1 MSKKSNNLKHYRPT
15 LLKFISLLLTILINY
30 IVVGQETKMIIIE
43 NSRYF
48 QVTEELGPDVNLLK
62 ENVILKHDSA
72 YMYCDSAYFNMKSN
86 SFIAFGNIHV
96 ISPTEDLTDTV
107 HLFGDSLHYSGRN
120 KLAEVR
126 YNVVLQKDSMVLYT
140 ENLDY
145 KMDEN
150 IGYYF
155 DGGKTLNGEDTL
167 VSKKGYYYA
176 DLDELNFKDS
186 VVVHNPK
193 YTMYSDTLKHHTK
206 NKISYILG
214 PTDIVASDSSNFIY
228 SESGWYNHNLD
239 IGQLNKNPVLTHKK
253 QTLVG
258 DSIFYDRKKGLGI
271 AFENVTIADSVQN
284 VRLKGNSGRYYEFT
298 ESSVITDSALF
309 IHIQKEDS
317 LFMHADTIRS
327 IIDTLITKADT
338 STFRLIKAYNKSKVF
353 RSDYQAKS
361 DSLIYTF
368 LDSTIKLYIEPIL
381 WSGKNQLTADY
392 IEIQTDSNEVNKV
405 ILINNSLMASKSD
418 TNSFNQIKGKK
429 MTGHL
434 KKNELY
440 RIDVQEESG
449 AIYFMLDKEKLVGI
463 NKTKCK
469 NMVIYLVNNEMEDIW
484 FYDNPEGTMYPPKD
498 IGADERIFKNFK
510 WQKKFRPEKWQDVFI
525 WEKNE
530 ENSKQKEKNT
540 GNGKEIELI
549 K

>member
-1 MSKKSNNLKHYRPT
+1 
-15 LLKFISLLLTILINY
+15 
-30 IVVGQETKMIIIE
+30 
-43 NSRYF
+43 
-48 QVTEELGPDVNLLK
+48 ELGPDVKILK

-72 YMYCDSAYFNMKSN
+72 YMYCDSAYFNDKDN

-107 HLFGDSLHYSGRN
+107 HLFGDSLHYSGSK

-155 DGGKTLNGEDTL
+155 NGGRTLNGEDTL
-167 VSKKGYYYA
+167 ISKKGYYYA

-186 VVVHNPK
+186 VVVLNPK
-193 YTMYSDTLKHHTK
+193 YTMYSDTLKHNTK
-206 NKISYILG
+206 TKISFILG
-214 PTDIVASDSSNFIY
+214 PTNIIASDSSNHLF

-239 IGQLNKNPVLTHKK
+239 IGLLNKNPVLAHKK

-258 DSIFYDRKKGLGI
+258 DSIFYNRKKGMGI
-271 AFENVTIADSVQN
+271 AYENVTIADSVQN
-284 VRLKGNSGRYYEFT
+284 VRLKGNLGRYYEFT

-309 IHIQKEDS
+309 IQIQDNDS

-327 IIDTLITKADT
+327 VIDTLTTKTDT
-338 STFRLIKAYNKSKVF
+338 ITFRLIKAYNKSKMF
-353 RSDYQAKS
+353 RSDFQAKS

-368 LDSTIKLYIEPIL
+368 LDSTIKLYREPIL

-405 ILINNSLMASKSD
+405 ILLNNSMMASKSD
-418 TNSFNQIKGKK
+418 SSSFNQIKGKK
-429 MTGHL
+429 MVGHL
-434 KKNELY
+434 KENELY
-440 RIDVQEESG
+440 QIDVESESG
-449 AIYFMLDKEKLVGI
+449 IIYFMMDKEKLIGI
-463 NKTKCK
+463 NKLKCA
-469 NMVIYLVNNEMEDIW
+469 NMIIYLVNNEMEKIW
-484 FYDNPEGTMYPPKD
+484 FYDNPEGTIYPPKD
-498 IGADERIFKNFK
+498 VSADERVFKNFI
-510 WQKKFRPEKWQDVFI
+510 WLKKFRPEKWQDVFI

-530 ENSKQKEKNT
+530 DQVDEKTINL
-540 GNGKEIELI
+540 ELN
-549 K
+549 KDLERH